1 MNLRASFV
9 FVATG
14 CSLASAFAQPLTN
27 GERPVAR
34 TLVADLAPLVRPK
47 SGNGSTRLVSIDIR
61 QDVHI
66 YKRTRQAELRMFV
79 FHPPAVAPAT
89 RRPGIVFFFG
99 GGWKNGTPAQ
109 FFAQAE
115 YFAARGLVC
124 ALAEYRILSK
134 HGTSPDFCVRDARSA
149 LRWFRAHAA
158 ELGVDPQRIV
168 AAGASAGAHLAAATA
183 ILDSYDDEADDL
195 AIACRPDAL
204 LLYNPPLDL
213 TGVGLR
219 NTTAQVID
227 RELSPLLALKKGLP
241 PALLLYG
248 DADPL
253 LKGGVE
259 FQRQAAQLG
268 ARCELFSAAGQRHGF
283 FNAEPWLTST
293 TRQADAFLV
302 SLGYLSGASPLV
314 AVADARLDPHSP

>member
-1 MNLRASFV
+1 MIHRTSLFLLA
-9 FVATG
+9 A
-14 CSLASAFAQPLTN
+14 CSGLAAFGAQPVTT
-27 GERPVAR
+27 GERPIAR
-34 TLVADLAPLVRPK
+34 ILAPDLAPLARPA
-47 SGNGSTRLVSIDIR
+47 SGNGSTRLVTADVR
-61 QDVHI
+61 QDVRL
-66 YKRTRQAELRMFV
+66 YKRTRQAELRLFV
-79 FHPPAVAPAT
+79 FQPPAGAPAD

-124 ALAEYRILSK
+124 ALAEYRIMSK
-134 HGTSPDFCVRDARSA
+134 HGTTPDFCVRDARSA
-149 LRWFRAHAA
+149 LRWFRAHAG
-158 ELGVDPQRIV
+158 ELGVDPARIV

-183 ILDSYDDEADDL
+183 TLDGFDDEADDL
-195 AIACRPDAL
+195 AVSCRPDAL

-219 NTTAQVID
+219 NTTAVNID

-253 LKGGVE
+253 MKGGTA
-259 FQRQAAQLG
+259 FQRRAAQLG
-268 ARCELFSAAGQRHGF
+268 DRCELFSAAGQKHGF
-283 FNAEPWLTST
+283 FNTEPWLTST

-302 SLGYLSGASPLV
+302 SLGYLSGASPLPPTH
-314 AVADARLDPHSP
+314 AALDRQTP